1 MKKIGIIGAMDVE
14 IAILRAEMEKNGSL
28 KQSESGNLVFNE
40 GNINGKDV
48 VVVKSGV
55 GKVNAAL
62 CAQQL
67 ILKFGVD
74 AVINSGIAGAMK
86 EELHIFDLVVSED
99 AVYHDVDA
107 TAFGYKPTEVPQMKC
122 STFKADEKLI
132 EAAEKGFSNSEQ
144 SAKFKMIRGRI
155 ATGDQF
161 IADEKIKKHIAE
173 ICNPACVEM
182 EGSAIAHAC
191 YLNNVPFVILR
202 TISDNADAS
211 YESTYS
217 FNETEAAEECSAIVM
232 NMLKVL

>member
-28 KQSESGNLVFNE
+28 KQFESGNLVFNE

-86 EELHIFDLVVSED
+86 EGLHIFDLVVSED

-132 EAAEKGFSNSEQ
+132 KAAEKGFSNSEQ

-161 IADEKIKKHIAE
+161 IADEKIKKHIAD